1 MPVFREYDAW
11 NTSNAS
17 EIAILSVLLAI
28 TVVSWSF
35 LEIVIKGFL
44 LVPQVP
50 SLLHWLMVSDEIR

>member
-11 NTSNAS
+11 NASNAS
-17 EIAILSVLLAI
+17 EIALLSVLLAI
-28 TVVSWSF
+28 MVVSWSF
-35 LEIVIKGFL
+35 LELVIKGFL